1 MAKLFGNNLKQPPG
15 KPQVTTWERPKAA
28 PAAPPLPGA
37 APATAPA
44 WETTAQAIKAPP
56 SAPVYDVHEIKA
68 PPSAPTYEVT
78 RPSWMSADNF
88 KKTQDQQ
95 WRNEAATLLFNE
107 LFVGSGHDTGNFA
120 ITYEKLAQNSF
131 GYDLNNPDVMRTDSV
146 GQKLDLI
153 KGLYETKYRTG
164 TDRHEAAILDVIQT
178 YDPSYSGVVREEED
192 DLTIEDV
199 ETAIVDATTAAA
211 EAKQRFLETA
221 QPYMIM
227 LHDLLF
233 PHTYDEDPDSPT
245 YGEEIERG
253 WDWVKD
259 DDGNI
264 IYDPVTGMATI
275 VPLRALEVERPDYS
289 PMSTGLEDL
298 LAQAKEGPDT
308 QGALRHAAQI
318 LGYQDIGNPDDADYQ
333 SAEDQY
339 AEYLRTARTP
349 DTDAATEA
357 AAKQL
362 GFPSV
367 EDYNSWLDAQ
377 RNLKRTDFEGY
388 TDEEVEDLRRLSR
401 SDEAAMRQQATS
413 AVETMYANQGS
424 FMRAMEVAD
433 EAALQISNF
442 RLKSEIDI
450 MNQDIALQMKEL
462 ETQREAYL
470 PTLQAAQAFSADYL
484 TGQRAAYADTLRS
497 GTQAVND
504 FISAQN
510 EQMSQMVSI
519 YMQQANIL
527 SQEYE
532 NEVHHVQF
540 QAENIMNAARAAL
553 GVESEA
559 LNMYT
564 QTYQSLMGPLMDGW
578 NMELAFDA
586 RDQAEVQSQ
595 NDTIMDIIGWGV
607 TLITAFINP
616 AAAAAMAGAKLVGK
630 TVGGPSDLSR
640 TYRSVPSD
648 ALV

>member
-1 MAKLFGNNLKQPPG
+1 MAPPG
-15 KPQVTTWERPKAA
+15 GPQATTWNKPKTA
-28 PAAPPLPGA
+28 PASWATATTPMSWA
-37 APATAPA
+37 TTTTAPA
-44 WETTAQAIKAPP
+44 WSTTAQATMAPPP
-56 SAPVYDVHEIKA
+56 SAPVYAAAA
-68 PPSAPTYEVT
+68 PLPDEDISLAPEG
-78 RPSWMSADNF
+78 MSEDNF
-88 KKTQDQQ
+88 NKIVNNQ
-95 WRNEAATLLFNE
+95 WRNNAASLIFSELLTN
-107 LFVGSGHDTGNFA
+107 SG
-120 ITYEKLAQNSF
+120 ITQEELAQNPFDASAAPGRYRANSIF
-131 GYDLNNPDVMRTDSV
+131 
-146 GQKLDLI
+146 QQLDLI
-153 KGLYETKYRTG
+153 KREYENKYRNRAG
-164 TDRHEAAILDVIQT
+164 HPDEQEILSIIQT
-178 YDPSYSGVVREEED
+178 YDPNYSGVGPSEEAD
-192 DLTIEDV
+192 DLSMEDV
-199 ETAIVDATTAAA
+199 QTAIDDATTSAA
-211 EAKQRFLETA
+211 EAKQKFLETA
-221 QPYMIM
+221 QPYMVM

-233 PHTYDEDPDSPT
+233 PHTYDEKGNIT
-245 YGEEIERG
+245 ERG
-253 WDWVKD
+253 WDWVRD
-259 DDGNI
+259 DEGEI
-264 IYDPVTGMATI
+264 IYDPETGMATI
-275 VPLRALEVERPDYS
+275 VPIKALEVERPDYS
-289 PMSTGLEDL
+289 PMKTGLDEL
-298 LAQAKEGPDT
+298 LAKAKEGPDT
-308 QGALRHAAQI
+308 EGGLRHAA
-318 LGYQDIGNPDDADYQ
+318 LLMGYQDIGNPGDDDYQ

-339 AEYLRTARTP
+339 SEYLRTARTP

-388 TDEEVEDLRRLSR
+388 TEEEVSDLRRLSR
-401 SDEAAMRQQATS
+401 LDEASMRQQATS
-413 AVETMYANQGS
+413 AVEAMYANQGS

-433 EAALQISNF
+433 EAAMQISNF

-450 MNQDIALQMKEL
+450 MNESIALQIKQMEA
-462 ETQREAYL
+462 QREAYL

-510 EQMSQMVSI
+510 EQMSQMVTM

-540 QAENIMNAARAAL
+540 QADNIMNAARAAL

-578 NMELAFDA
+578 NMQLAFDA
-586 RDQAEVQSQ
+586 RDQAEVQAQ

-616 AAAAAMAGAKLVGK
+616 AAGAAAAGAKLLS
-630 TVGGPSDLSR
+630 PPRDLSR
-640 TYRSVPSD
+640 TYRSVPDSAIASD
-648 ALV
+648 DPFRW

>member
-1 MAKLFGNNLKQPPG
+1 MAKLFGNQPPG
-15 KPQVTTWERPKAA
+15 KPQTTTWEKPKTATTPMSWAAAA
-28 PAAPPLPGA
+28 PA
-37 APATAPA
+37 PA
-44 WETTAQAIKAPP
+44 WSTTAQATMASPS
-56 SAPVYDVHEIKA
+56 SAPVYLDQPASISKDNWEAITS
-68 PPSAPTYEVT
+68 SA
-78 RPSWMSADNF
+78 
-88 KKTQDQQ
+88 
-95 WRNEAATLLFNE
+95 WRNSAATTLWNKLI
-107 LFVGSGHDTGNFA
+107 VGQGTDLE
-120 ITYEKLAQNSF
+120 EKLS
-131 GYDLNNPDVMRTDSV
+131 YDNLAGDPYNYNPDNLDELRPTSAFS
-146 GQKLDLI
+146 QLDLI
-153 KGLYETKYRTG
+153 KRLYEQKYSTG
-164 TDRHEAAILDVIQT
+164 DDPEILAIIQT
-178 YDPSYSGVVREEED
+178 YDPSYAGVGMPEEED
-192 DLTIEDV
+192 DLTMEDV
-199 ETAIVDATTAAA
+199 QTSIDDATTTAA

-221 QPYMIM
+221 QPYMEM

-233 PHTYDEDPDSPT
+233 PHTYDEDGNIT
-245 YGEEIERG
+245 ERG
-253 WDWVKD
+253 WDWVRD
-259 DDGNI
+259 EDTGEI
-264 IYDPVTGMATI
+264 IYDPETGMATI
-275 VPLRALEVERPDYS
+275 VPLKALEVERPDYS

-339 AEYLRTARTP
+339 SEYLRTARTP

-367 EDYNSWLDAQ
+367 EDYNSWLEAQ

-433 EAALQISNF
+433 EASLQISNF

-462 ETQREAYL
+462 ESQRATYL

-564 QTYQSLMGPLMDGW
+564 QTYQSLMGPLMDSW

-616 AAAAAMAGAKLVGK
+616 AAAAAMAGAKLVG
-630 TVGGPSDLSR
+630 GPSDLSK

-648 ALV
+648 VWA